1 MMIIQEASQIVPKG
15 VAGRK
20 LVKWTTL
27 DSNRRYVTDDPTV
40 SKFVSL
46 LRQADDGDVGGLCEL
61 NEEMQAKDSDY
72 QGLVGTRKAALNAL
86 DWCIVPDTT
95 NSDLFDIAEEAASY
109 VSDILTNLETFED
122 TLVHLAEALFT
133 NVAVSEIIWDLSD
146 KNNPILATNDVPG
159 HRLRVDPQ
167 EGPDFLIEMEVQ
179 SITDTIKTTPGK
191 FIVHTPNP
199 RAGFPIRVNIAR
211 AQAWIYLIKH
221 YCQADWAAFSEVF
234 GMPQKLA
241 LCREAVIDNVRD
253 EIEKMFQNCAAD
265 GYGVFPEGVDFKFLE
280 ANRGNQPYSQLLER
294 LDKRQQVL
302 ILGQTLTTDTSGP
315 GSFAL
320 GKVHDNVRTDI
331 LISDI
336 KAERTML
343 RHQLIAPLISLRFPS
358 KKVPLPIFQR
368 KIIET
373 KNLDAERLELEK
385 LKYMDERGLPVDEA
399 VIYERLGFPKPK
411 QRSTQAQ
418 EGEVSNPKFRVAL

>member
-1 MMIIQEASQIVPKG
+1 MIVQETKEMVPKG
-15 VAGRK
+15 IAGRQ
-20 LVKWTTL
+20 LVKWNHL

-46 LRQADDGDVGGLCEL
+46 LRATDVGDVGALCEL

-86 DWCIVPDTT
+86 DWTIVPDNT
-95 NSDLFDIAEEAASY
+95 NSDLQDIADEAAAY
-109 VSDILTNLETFED
+109 VLDVLSHLPTLEN

-133 NVAVSEIIWDLSD
+133 NVSVSEIIWDLND
-146 KNNPILATNDVPG
+146 KKNPIKATNDVPG
-159 HRLRVDPQ
+159 HRLRTDPN
-167 EGPDFLIEMEVQ
+167 EGPDILIEVESN
-179 SITDTIKTTPGK
+179 SIVNTIKTTPGK

-199 RAGFPIRVNIAR
+199 RAGFPLRVNITR
-211 AQAWIYLIKH
+211 AQAWIYLVKH
-221 YCQADWAAFSEVF
+221 YSQADWAAFSEVF

-241 LCREAVIDNVRD
+241 LCKEAVIDNVRD
-253 EIEKMFQNCAAD
+253 DIEQMFQNMAAD
-265 GYGVFPEGVDFKFLE
+265 GYGVFPDGVDFKFLE

-336 KAERTML
+336 KAERSMI
-343 RHQLIAPLISLRFPS
+343 RNQLIAPLVRLAFPN
-358 KKVPLPIFQR
+358 KKVPVPEFQR

-373 KNLDAERLELEK
+373 KNLDSDRLELEK

-411 QRSTQAQ
+411 ERSVRSEESGGTPQLRITA
-418 EGEVSNPKFRVAL
+418 